1 MFKLN
6 GKEYKN
12 FELDFNTICKLE
24 EIGVNIADASSL
36 SGLDAIRKIMSVA
49 FDFDIHK
56 AGVEIEEHIKNGG
69 NFSEISEIVVK
80 AIEDSGFI
88 KALVA
93 QTK

>member
-24 EIGVNIADASSL
+24 ELGVNIADPQSL
-36 SGLDAIRKIMSVA
+36 QGLDSIRKIISIV
-49 FDFDIHK
+49 FDFDVEK
-56 AGVEIEEHIKNGG
+56 AGKEIEAHIIGGG
-69 NFSEISEIVVK
+69 NFNEISEVIVK

-88 KALVA
+88 KALTA
-93 QTK
+93 QMK